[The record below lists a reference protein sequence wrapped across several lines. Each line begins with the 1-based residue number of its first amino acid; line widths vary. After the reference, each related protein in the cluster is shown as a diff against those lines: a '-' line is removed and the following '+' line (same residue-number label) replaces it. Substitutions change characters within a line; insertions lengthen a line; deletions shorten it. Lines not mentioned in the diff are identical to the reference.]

1 MSNSIDKK
9 TKFSVNREVKKH
21 GREILEYL
29 RKERQE
35 SSYDIIR
42 EVVNGKSIKLI
53 AKERNLSD
61 NRIHQIV
68 EISYRNWVNH
78 NSTED
83 FRVFDVGLIVRLKR
97 LGLNNFDDIRTYVNN
112 GGSLQKIKG
121 IGPKR
126 EKEILSYL

>member
-1 MSNSIDKK
+1 MSEPI
-9 TKFSVNREVKKH
+9 SVNREVKKH

-42 EVVNGKSIKLI
+42 EVVNGKSLKLI
-53 AKERNLSD
+53 AKEMNLSD

-97 LGLNNFDDIRTYVNN
+97 LGLNNFDDIRIYVTN

>member
-21 GREILEYL
+21 DREILEYL

-42 EVVNGKSIKLI
+42 EVVNGKSLKLI
-53 AKERNLSD
+53 AKEMNLSYS
-61 NRIHQIV
+61 NIHTIV
-68 EISYRNWVNH
+68 ETSYRDLVKY

-83 FRVFDVGLIVRLKR
+83 FRV
-97 LGLNNFDDIRTYVNN
+97 IR
-112 GGSLQKIKG
+112 
-121 IGPKR
+121 
-126 EKEILSYL
+126 

>member
-68 EISYRNWVNH
+68 EISYRNWVNY

-126 EKEILSYL
+126 EKEILSYI